1 MDNLRVG
8 SINVNGG
15 RDRHKRDLLLESIQL
30 KRLNVVLL
38 QETHSDV
45 DNEADWKMCWKGQQI
60 LSHGTNLSAGV
71 AILFSPETT
80 VNILSSEE
88 VIKGRLVLVKAEIED
103 FLFCFIN
110 VYVPNVGHERITFFK
125 ILSGILKQCHS
136 NDNVIVGGDWNCT
149 ENFTIDR
156 TSEEPHMQSSIYLSK
171 IVKEAELLDMWR
183 IKHNTARQYTWLKVS
198 DDRVSAA
205 RLDRIY
211 ISKCSSNRVVECSF
225 FPVGFSDHHMVL
237 MSLVLSKSSRK
248 SSYWHF
254 NAKLL
259 QDVNFCKHF
268 EGFWECWKKKKHTF
282 DKLRQWWEIGKTQ
295 IQMFCQQYTVNST
308 NMI

>member
-1 MDNLRVG
+1 MGFFFLSFLLLLCLSFLLLNTCMDNLRVG

-103 FLFCFIN
+103 FLF
-110 VYVPNVGHERITFFK
+110 FF
-125 ILSGILKQCHS
+125 S
-136 NDNVIVGGDWNCT
+136 
-149 ENFTIDR
+149 
-156 TSEEPHMQSSIYLSK
+156 
-171 IVKEAELLDMWR
+171 
-183 IKHNTARQYTWLKVS
+183 
-198 DDRVSAA
+198 
-205 RLDRIY
+205 
-211 ISKCSSNRVVECSF
+211 
-225 FPVGFSDHHMVL
+225 
-237 MSLVLSKSSRK
+237 
-248 SSYWHF
+248 
-254 NAKLL
+254 
-259 QDVNFCKHF
+259 
-268 EGFWECWKKKKHTF
+268 
-282 DKLRQWWEIGKTQ
+282 
-295 IQMFCQQYTVNST
+295 
-308 NMI
+308 